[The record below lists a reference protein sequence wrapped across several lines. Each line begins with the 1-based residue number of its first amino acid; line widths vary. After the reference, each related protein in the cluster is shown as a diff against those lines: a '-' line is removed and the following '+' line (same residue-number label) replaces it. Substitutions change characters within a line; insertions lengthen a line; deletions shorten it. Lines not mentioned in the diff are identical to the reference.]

1 MAGDYVRSAPDGWAA
16 LSHLIWGRLRVVA
29 PTRVNALVFQ
39 RAVLTWTKLEK
50 GYEFELLIAVN
61 WDVFELTFVVWVQYD
76 SRLYNT
82 VSCMA
87 ANGCQFLD
95 SCLLGE
101 NIPPKT
107 QLQGFSSFSW
117 QICSIVSTLV
127 GKMALDLFLEHGDA
141 LFAHQ
146 TYTLFE
152 PILVTVA

>member
-1 MAGDYVRSAPDGWAA
+1 MAGDYVRSVPDGWAA

-39 RAVLTWTKLEK
+39 RAVLTWIKLEK
-50 GYEFELLIAVN
+50 GNEFELLIAIN

-82 VSCMA
+82 VSCM
-87 ANGCQFLD
+87 FLD

-117 QICSIVSTLV
+117 WQICSIVGMLV